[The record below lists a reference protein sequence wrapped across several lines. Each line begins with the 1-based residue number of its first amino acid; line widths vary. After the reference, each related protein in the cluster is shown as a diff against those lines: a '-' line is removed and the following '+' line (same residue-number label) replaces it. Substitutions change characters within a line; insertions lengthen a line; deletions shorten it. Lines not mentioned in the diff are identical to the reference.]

1 MKGVADKVKKRI
13 INTLANYLIIVM
25 CVTIVVIS
33 YVSFESI
40 GLNIVANILLQS
52 LLITIVNWR
61 FEKTK

>member
-1 MKGVADKVKKRI
+1 MADKVKKRI
-13 INTLANYLIIVM
+13 INALANYLIIMM

-40 GLNIVANILLQS
+40 GLNIVTNILLQS
-52 LLITIVNWR
+52 LLITIVSWR